1 MFCLAILYSMA
12 RRFIESIKL
21 NFKNDFVTGLILLI
35 PIFATVWVLN
45 LFVRIMSVPV
55 QIVLGQTI
63 PSLLSFLISVLF
75 ITVIG
80 FFGRNFVGK
89 AVLSYVEN
97 VLSKIPVVNTLY
109 KSVKQVV
116 GSFSM
121 QKENLA
127 AAVLIEYP
135 RKGIWCLGFVTK
147 EHAHGFFDTQGVDLV
162 EGKCAVFVPTT
173 PNPTSGFFVYADR
186 SELKFLDV
194 SIEDSIKTL
203 MSAGVI
209 SPDSTI
215 PTETKLS

>member
-1 MFCLAILYSMA
+1 MA
-12 RRFIESIKL
+12 KKIIDLVKL
-21 NFKNDFVTGLILLI
+21 NFKNDFVTGLFLLL

-45 LFVRIMSVPV
+45 LFVRLLSVPV
-55 QIVLGQTI
+55 QVVLGQTI
-63 PSLLSFLISVLF
+63 PSLLSFLISVIF

-80 FFGRNFVGK
+80 FFGRNIVGK
-89 AVLSYVEN
+89 AVLSYVES
-97 VLSKIPVVNTLY
+97 VLAKIPLVNTLY

-147 EHAHGFFDTQGVDLV
+147 EHARGFMDHQGTDLV

-173 PNPTSGFFVYADR
+173 PNPTSGFFVYVDR
-186 SELKFLDV
+186 EELKFLDV

-203 MSAGVI
+203 MSAGVV
-209 SPDSTI
+209 SPDSTVH
-215 PTETKLS
+215 TDVKLP